1 MSLTLIVSPISGGL
15 FVSQIATIT
24 AILETGVKVDAYFGN
39 SGGAITNLL
48 ALKFN
53 MSNPK
58 NSMLRSLL
66 RINKSMFTKPLVSTT
81 NPLSPILSPLIS
93 LFSSHLN
100 KNGSGVLTLISELF
114 TESELKST
122 EFWIGR
128 YNIKGNYNELVCSKS
143 QSDFFELDIN
153 YLRNINGTYN
163 ISYIDGEIE
172 QIANAIGASISIPS
186 LIPPSQDNNN
196 LYWDGGIAMA
206 SPFTAFV
213 TSWYKKLVATNEK
226 AQIWYNM
233 GSNYIDSDIEYFN
246 ESAHWSKHLLTTI
259 KWMIN
264 FTIQRERQVVY
275 DMWSVIVDNN
285 NKKITTV
292 KKTGKELKTF
302 YPTIQ
307 DKYYFITCYSSVT
320 GINLTTF
327 TQETLKKEYNEAYDS
342 TTFEISYTL
351 N

>member
-15 FVSQIATIT
+15 FVSQIATMT
-24 AILETGVKVDAYFGN
+24 AILETGVTVDAYFGN
-39 SGGAITNLL
+39 SGGAIANLI

-53 MSNPK
+53 KTNHRR
-58 NSMLRSLL
+58 SMLRTLL
-66 RINKSMFTKPLVSTT
+66 RINKTMFTKPLVSTN
-81 NPLSPILSPLIS
+81 NPLSSVLSAALS
-93 LFSSHLN
+93 LLSSHLN
-100 KNGSGVLTLISELF
+100 KNGDGAITLIDDLF
-114 TESELKST
+114 TESELRST

-143 QSDFFELDIN
+143 RSVLFELDTT

-163 ISYIDGEIE
+163 ISYTDGNKD
-172 QIANAIGASISIPS
+172 QIANAISASASIPGVKPWVIDD
-186 LIPPSQDNNN
+186 INNN

-206 SPFTAFV
+206 SPFTAFI
-213 TSWYKKLVATNEK
+213 TSWYKRIVAKGEI

-233 GSNYIDSDIEYFN
+233 GSNYIDADIEYFN
-246 ESAHWSKHLLTTI
+246 ESAHWSSHLLTTI

-264 FTIQRERQVVY
+264 FTIQRERQVIY
-275 DMWSVIVDNN
+275 DMWIVIVGNRTV
-285 NKKITTV
+285 KTV

-307 DKYYFITCYSSVT
+307 NKYYFVTCYSSVT

-327 TQETLKKEYNEAYDS
+327 NRDSLEKEYNEAYES
-342 TTFEISYTL
+342 TTFEISYT
-351 N
+351 